1 MIEVWMEGMVYF
13 VKVGSVK
20 DIVKDKLRKL
30 SFGAHIPTISQ
41 KNGGFVLFW
50 ARNESTHA
58 GFNSTLHE

>member
-20 DIVKDKLRKL
+20 DIVKDKSGKHR
-30 SFGAHIPTISQ
+30 FGAHIPTISQ
-41 KNGGFVLFW
+41 KNGAFVLFW

>member
-20 DIVKDKLRKL
+20 DIAKDKSRKHR
-30 SFGAHIPTISQ
+30 FGAHIPTISQ
-41 KNGGFVLFW
+41 KNGAFVLFW
-50 ARNESTHA
+50 ARNESTQA